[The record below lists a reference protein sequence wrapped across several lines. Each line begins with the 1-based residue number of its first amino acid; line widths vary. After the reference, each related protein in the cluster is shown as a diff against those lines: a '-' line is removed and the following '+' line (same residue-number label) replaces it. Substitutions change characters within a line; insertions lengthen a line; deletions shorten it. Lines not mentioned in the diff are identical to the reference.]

1 MNTADIKITHEILT
15 DEDGVSIISYGLL
28 IDGIAY
34 PDLTTSLDRITNFA
48 SLIKDDVPSGQVL
61 FELFEDYLF

>member
-1 MNTADIKITHEILT
+1 MNAADIKITHEILT

-28 IDGIAY
+28 IDGIVY